1 MFSSSDVQILQHNGC
16 SCTNC
21 MLVDGGRCAL
31 KSTERYSYICT
42 TFNLPPEGLQL
53 KSCIRQSTP
62 RVTLHWQQSQ
72 SLKVRYSDS
81 RMIYI
86 GSKAC
91 YCSFR
96 EGMHMQ
102 FHIHLRFDYSPQNA
116 FQTLPLGSVARINAY
131 SIQADG
137 FPLPALEHGQIR
149 PKCPRAF
156 GERRWVPHQSSEP
169 AIDAFPKA
177 LK

>member
-1 MFSSSDVQILQHNGC
+1 M
-16 SCTNC
+16 
-21 MLVDGGRCAL
+21 
-31 KSTERYSYICT
+31 
-42 TFNLPPEGLQL
+42 
-53 KSCIRQSTP
+53 
-62 RVTLHWQQSQ
+62 
-72 SLKVRYSDS
+72 
-81 RMIYI
+81 
-86 GSKAC
+86 AC

-96 EGMHMQ
+96 EGVHMQ

-116 FQTLPLGSVARINAY
+116 FPTLPLGSVARINAY
-131 SIQADG
+131 SIQANG

-149 PKCPRAF
+149 PKCQRAF